1 MIRDYAHAAYLQ
13 ERHDRTCT
21 TDSGWD
27 SMKNDLRGQLAAQ
40 RAELT
45 AERVGRFIKK
55 VMAA

>member
-13 ERHDRTCT
+13 ERHDRTYT

-45 AERVGRFIKK
+45 AERVCAFIERI
-55 VMAA
+55 MA